1 MKYLKGNKQRY
12 FSLSIIVLY
21 STMFKIYTIHNNYK
35 YHKFSFEYQEYKT
48 SPPFFIFYKKLK

>member
-21 STMFKIYTIHNNYK
+21 STMFKIYNIHNNYK

-48 SPPFFIFYKKLK
+48 SPPYFIKN